1 MRVRLPALL
10 MSLGIISA
18 VIGSACN
25 RPNPLFH
32 ARDAAAS
39 EGTGPAGQAG
49 GSGQGGGSGQTGE
62 AGTQGGGGRGGNT
75 GSGGSGGGAIG
86 SDGGTDATLGNCVQ
100 AGGCLTALG
109 APVCGAWECRAGQC
123 AVVCPACTDKDTD
136 GYGVGTGCAGPDC
149 DDNNPLVGP
158 TSARAC
164 YEGKGGTLGV
174 GTCKAGSQV
183 CTDGVW
189 STCSG
194 QVLPSGE
201 ACNGQ
206 DDDCN
211 GKPDDGL
218 GTIGC
223 GLGVCAQSTA
233 ACTAGVLG
241 ICQPGDPQSVVDDC
255 DGKDNDCDGAI
266 DEDCAAGCIRVA
278 PIGDDTAATGTALRP
293 FRTIQAAINYASAP
307 VALRPKTLCVAGG
320 LTCLDSNTYQT
331 PDAGTFTMANGVSI
345 YGNYETTTW
354 GRCPFGNTDLPNL
367 TVTLQPR
374 SLKGVIFPATV
385 ITPTVL
391 DGVRVVHFTSSSGPG
406 PGGTAPTAA
415 ITIDG
420 AKQVVVSNVLI
431 ADTQD
436 TATSYGVNMLNGADA
451 LITRSA
457 ISGGIAN
464 TESVGIRSVGSRPTI
479 RDNCNTLDP
488 VTGRCTGPCTNS
500 SLGLHG
506 RFAQTAG
513 ARAVAIDLV
522 DSPGAIVE
530 RNAICGTQAAVGMG
544 VHVSGAATGTIVR
557 GNTIVAQGATTQADG
572 VWMDACGDAS
582 PWIVGNELVQADGT
596 TNTTRIAA
604 VGAAGACHPVI
615 DGNVKITGGGEA
627 TLTSSTA
634 VFCGAAG
641 GVASRCT
648 IVNNKLVQGSP
659 SVHPTQAT
667 GVACD
672 AGGCARIAGNKIT
685 GNGGGAVIGVSLTGS
700 GPLIE
705 RNDITGGCGTKQ
717 SIGILAE
724 DAYARI
730 ENNVV
735 RGASC
740 ANGAATPDTSGI
752 HVHVAAGGN
761 ELDVHSN
768 TIDAGGAGACQGAA
782 AGMGLGAAAGPK
794 GRRGI
799 FRNNILRAGACGIAR
814 YDFWEDTA
822 GTSPRLFE
830 RNDLDPT
837 GAPTA
842 LYLTGAGQPLTTP
855 ASVNALPGA
864 AGNISADPM
873 FVGPTDLHL
882 GPASAC
888 VNAGTPAGAPRTDFD
903 GKMRDDKPDIG
914 AYER

>member
-10 MSLGIISA
+10 LSLGITSA
-18 VIGSACN
+18 AITTACN
-25 RPNPLFH
+25 RPNPLYH
-32 ARDAAAS
+32 GRDGQAS
-39 EGTGPAGQAG
+39 DGIAPVGQAG
-49 GSGQGGGSGQTGE
+49 QSGQGGQTGA
-62 AGTQGGGGRGGNT
+62 AGDQGAGGPGGIT
-75 GSGGSGGGAIG
+75 GAA
-86 SDGGTDATLGNCVQ
+86 GGTDASAGAVGADGGADATLGKCTQ
-100 AGGCLTALG
+100 AGECLTALG
-109 APVCGAWECRAGQC
+109 APVCGAWECRTGQC

-136 GYGVGTGCAGPDC
+136 GYGVGNGCAGPDC
-149 DDNNPLVGP
+149 DDNNPLVGANS
-158 TSARAC
+158 TRAC

-174 GTCKAGSQV
+174 GSCKAGAQV

-201 ACNGQ
+201 ACNAQ

-211 GKPDDGL
+211 GALDDGL
-218 GTIGC
+218 GTVAC
-223 GLGVCAQSTA
+223 GLGVCAQTA
-233 ACTAGVLG
+233 ASCTAGVLG
-241 ICQPGDPQSVVDDC
+241 ICQPGVPQSSVDDC

-266 DEDCAAGCIRVA
+266 DEDCATGCIRVA
-278 PIGDDTAATGTALRP
+278 PLGDDLTATGTVLRP

-307 VALRPKTLCVAGG
+307 VALRSKVLCVAGG
-320 LTCLDSNTYQT
+320 LTCLDSTTYQT
-331 PDAGTFTMANGVSI
+331 SDAGTFTMANGVSV
-345 YGNYETTTW
+345 YGNYEATTW
-354 GRCPFGNTDLPNL
+354 ARCPFGNNGFPNL

-385 ITPTVL
+385 NTPTVL

-406 PGGTAPTAA
+406 AGGTAPTAA

-420 AKQVVVSNVLI
+420 AKQAVVSNVVV
-431 ADTQD
+431 ADSQD
-436 TATSYGVNMLNGADA
+436 TATSYGVNLLNGAEA
-451 LITRSA
+451 LITRSS
-457 ISGGIAN
+457 IFGGIAN
-464 TESVGIRSVGSRPTI
+464 TDAVAIRSVGSKPTI
-479 RDNCNTLDP
+479 RDNCNTFDP
-488 VTGRCTGPCTNS
+488 NSGRCTGLCTFAT
-500 SLGLHG
+500 LGLRG
-506 RFAQTAG
+506 RISPNPG
-513 ARAVAIDLV
+513 ARGVAIDLV

-530 RNAICGTQAAVGMG
+530 RNSICGTQAAVGMG
-544 VHVSGAATGTIVR
+544 VHISGAAAGTIVR
-557 GNTIVAQGATTQADG
+557 GNAIIAQGATTQAHG
-572 VWMDACGDAS
+572 IWMDACGDAS
-582 PWIVGNELVQADGT
+582 PWIVGNELIQADGT

-627 TLTSSTA
+627 TQTSSTA

-648 IVNNKLVQGSP
+648 IVNNKLIQGSP
-659 SVHPTQAT
+659 SVHPAQAT

-685 GNGGGAVIGVSLTGS
+685 GNGGGSVVGVALTGS

-705 RNDITGGCGTKQ
+705 RNDITGGCGTKV
-717 SIGILAE
+717 SMGILAE
-724 DAYARI
+724 DSYARI
-730 ENNVV
+730 ENNIV

-740 ANGAATPDTSGI
+740 GAGTVTPDVSGI

-761 ELDVHSN
+761 EVDVHSN
-768 TIDAGGAGACQGAA
+768 TIDAGGGGACQGAA
-782 AGMGLGAAAGPK
+782 AGIGLGAAAGPK

-799 FRNNILRAGACGIAR
+799 FRDNILRAGGCNIAR
-814 YDFWEDTA
+814 YCFWEDTA

-842 LYLTGAGQPLTTP
+842 LYLTGANQAFTTLAP
-855 ASVNALPGA
+855 VSTLPGA

-873 FVGPTDLHL
+873 FVGPIDLHL
-882 GPASAC
+882 GAASAC
-888 VNAGTPAGAPRTDFD
+888 VNAGTPAGAPKTDFD
-903 GKMRDDKPDIG
+903 GKARDDKPDIG
-914 AYER
+914 AFER